1 MSRAAGAGTRFRLGR
16 RLGVAKATFVFCRDY
31 DPESSLLHR
40 DFSALLL
47 LRKTLSTMNS
57 FPPDCEK
64 GVHYLVVSVI
74 AQPVESL

>member
-1 MSRAAGAGTRFRLGR
+1 MGLGVRLVGLTLSVIAGA
-16 RLGVAKATFVFCRDY
+16 
-31 DPESSLLHR
+31 
-40 DFSALLL
+40 ALLL

>member
-1 MSRAAGAGTRFRLGR
+1 MGLGVRLVGLTLSVIAGA
-16 RLGVAKATFVFCRDY
+16 
-31 DPESSLLHR
+31 
-40 DFSALLL
+40 ALLL

-57 FPPDCEK
+57 FPNDSEK